1 MDMIHEL
8 MEDFG
13 FSEERLMLTWVS
25 SAEPDKFVAAV
36 IEMTNRIKALGPVA
50 ETLTASQVA

>member
-1 MDMIHEL
+1 MIHEL

-13 FSEERLMLTWVS
+13 FAAERLMLTWVS

-36 IEMTNRIKALGPVA
+36 IEMTNRMKALGPVA
-50 ETLTASQVA
+50 ANFTASQAA

>member
-13 FSEERLMLTWVS
+13 YEKDRLMLTWVS

-36 IEMTNRIKALGPVA
+36 VDMTNRIKALGPVA
-50 ETLTASQVA
+50 VNLTSPQAA

>member
-1 MDMIHEL
+1 MIHEL

-13 FSEERLMLTWVS
+13 FVKERLMLTWVS

-36 IEMTNRIKALGPVA
+36 VEMTNRIKALGPVA
-50 ETLTASQVA
+50 ETSTAPQAA